1 MALLCGAGLEQKGC
15 RLARSFKT
23 CEPRIETPEAL
34 RSVRSHDRRVYSVS
48 LIRALAWQIGK
59 TRTDD
64 PEEEIKQK
72 AFMSQLNK
80 LTPDN
85 FEKISTK
92 ILEVGIEQAKT
103 LRSLIDQVRFKS
115 LSPTSPFES

>member
-1 MALLCGAGLEQKGC
+1 MCL
-15 RLARSFKT
+15 T
-23 CEPRIETPEAL
+23 
-34 RSVRSHDRRVYSVS
+34 V
-48 LIRALAWQIGK
+48 QIGK

-64 PEEEIKQK
+64 PIEETKQK

-85 FEKISTK
+85 FEKISGK

-103 LRSLIDQVRFKS
+103 LRSLFDQVQTIDSYCFYIPR
-115 LSPTSPFES
+115 LRLITCT